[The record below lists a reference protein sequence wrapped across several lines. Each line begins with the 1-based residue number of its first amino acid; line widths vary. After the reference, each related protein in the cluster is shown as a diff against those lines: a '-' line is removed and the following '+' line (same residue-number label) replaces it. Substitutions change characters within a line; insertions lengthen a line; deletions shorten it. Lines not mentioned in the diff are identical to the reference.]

1 MIYGVGTDLVEVA
14 RIQESLE
21 RFGLNFAMRVL
32 SEAEMQE
39 FKQSNTQARF
49 LAKRF
54 AAKEAFVKA
63 LGTGFMAP
71 AMPKNISVAHD
82 KRGRPILEFNKEL
95 RSFMD
100 YKRIDSEHISIS
112 DEKNI
117 AAAFVVL
124 SCKP

>member
-1 MIYGVGTDLVEVA
+1 MIFGIGTDVVEVK
-14 RIQESLE
+14 RMTESL
-21 RFGLNFAMRVL
+21 RRLGPSYAKSIL
-32 SEAEMQE
+32 SETEYDDYV
-39 FKQSNTQARF
+39 KSSHPSRF

-71 AMPKNISVAHD
+71 AMPKNISVTHD
-82 KRGRPILEFNKEL
+82 KRGKPILEFNKEL

-117 AAAFVVL
+117 ASAFVVL